1 MKDDLVLVTGSSG
14 LIGSA
19 LCKFL
24 DEHGYRELGLDKEGA
39 PYPPKSAEWIFVDI
53 TSDESVMNALH
64 VAHDCYGDRIAS
76 VCHLA
81 AYYDFAG
88 EPSDLYEKVTIRGT
102 ERLLRELNRFFTV
115 EQFIFSSTMLVHA
128 PTKPGEKITEESPLA
143 MKWDYPKSK
152 LLTEELL
159 MAERGDVPVVLMRIA
174 GVYDDW
180 CHSVPISH
188 QIQRI
193 FEHDFTG
200 HLYPGNLEAG
210 QSFVHLQDLIN
221 AFGAAIKRR
230 KKLPEK
236 SIFLIGEDKTISYE
250 ELQNSIG
257 LLLHGKKWETQLIPK
272 RIAKAGAW
280 LQDKTHI
287 GQSFIKPWM
296 IDLADDHY
304 ELDISKARKLLDWEP
319 QHSLKGTLPK
329 MIKNLRENPVHWYE
343 VNKLPVPKWLRQRS
357 A

>member
-1 MKDDLVLVTGSSG
+1 MKDELVIVTGSSG

-19 LCKFL
+19 LCKYL
-24 DEHGYRELGLDKEGA
+24 NENGYKELGLDKEGA
-39 PYPPKSAEWIFVDI
+39 PYPPKASEWIFVDI
-53 TSDESVMNALH
+53 ASDESVMNALH
-64 VAHDCYGDRIAS
+64 VAHDCYGGKIAS

-102 ERLLRELNRFFTV
+102 ERLLRELNRFFEV

-128 PTKPGEKITEESPLA
+128 PTDPGEKVTEDSPLA
-143 MKWDYPKSK
+143 ISWDYPKSK
-152 LLTEELL
+152 LLTEELI
-159 MAERGDVPVVLMRIA
+159 MSEHGDTPVVLMRIA
-174 GVYDDW
+174 GVYDEW
-180 CHSVPISH
+180 CHSVPVSH

-193 FEHDFTG
+193 YENDFTG
-200 HLYPGNLEAG
+200 HLYPGNRAAG
-210 QSFVHLQDLIN
+210 QTLVHLDDLVL
-221 AFGAAIKRR
+221 AFAAAIKRR

-236 SIFLIGEDKTISYE
+236 SIYLIGEEETVSYE

-257 LLLHGKKWETQLIPK
+257 MLLHGKEWRTELIPK
-272 RIAKAGAW
+272 PIAKMGAW

-296 IDLADDHY
+296 IDMADDHY
-304 ELDISKARKLLDWEP
+304 EMDISKARKELGWQPKHNLRD
-319 QHSLKGTLPK
+319 TLPE
-329 MIKNLRENPVHWYE
+329 MIRNLKENPSLWYE
-343 VNKLPVPKWLRQRS
+343 ENKLVMPKWLKRS